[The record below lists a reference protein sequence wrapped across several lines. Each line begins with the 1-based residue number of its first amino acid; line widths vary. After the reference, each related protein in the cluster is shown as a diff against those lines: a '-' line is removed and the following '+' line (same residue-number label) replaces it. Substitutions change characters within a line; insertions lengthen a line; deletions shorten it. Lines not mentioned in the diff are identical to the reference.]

1 MTKIFSRSSGSLI
14 ADRRYAW
21 GAAAQADGDHAAA
34 ADLFAQT
41 LEIAPGFAAAA
52 FALAVARENQG
63 LQPGKAY
70 ELALALD
77 PCDELGAA
85 LHLARLGLRAAP
97 QTAPPAYVRELFDA
111 YAGRFDAHLSQALAY
126 RAPQVLADLA
136 GERHVPVI
144 LDLGCGTGLAGAVFR
159 PRCDHMAGVDLSPGM
174 IAMARQKQLYDRLD
188 VADLLAFLHAERAA
202 SAGLILAAD
211 VFVYIGDLGG
221 IFADC
226 ARVLQPGGRIA
237 FTLQRGDQGVSLGAD
252 LRYAHG
258 AGEIAALAQAAG
270 LLVATSTEV
279 STRQDRGIDVP
290 GLAFVL
296 ERPN

>member
-21 GAAAQADGDHAAA
+21 GAAAQADGDHAVA

-52 FALAVARENQG
+52 FALAVAREKQG
-63 LQPGKAY
+63 LEPGEAY

-97 QTAPPAYVRELFDA
+97 QAAPPAYVRELFDS

-126 RAPQVLADLA
+126 RAPQILVDHVGA
-136 GERHVPVI
+136 RHVPVI

-159 PRCDHMAGVDLSPGM
+159 PFCDHLAGVDLSPGM
-174 IAMARQKQLYDRLD
+174 IAAARQKQLYDRLE
-188 VADLLAFLHAERAA
+188 VADLLAFLQAEPVA

-221 IFADC
+221 IFAEC
-226 ARVLQPGGRIA
+226 TRVLQPGARMA
-237 FTLQRGDQGVSLGAD
+237 FTLQRGDGGVGLGAD

-258 AGEIAALAQAAG
+258 AGEIAALALAAG
-270 LLVATSTEV
+270 LRVATAAEV

-296 ERPN
+296 QKPS